1 MQVPQTKVLERVSQI
16 LNGCGFFPTGGVI
29 RIGSLYI
36 LHFFRFDSM
45 IVVLYV
51 NAFLVRC

>member
-1 MQVPQTKVLERVSQI
+1 MQVAQTKVLERVSQI

-51 NAFLVRC
+51 NAFLV